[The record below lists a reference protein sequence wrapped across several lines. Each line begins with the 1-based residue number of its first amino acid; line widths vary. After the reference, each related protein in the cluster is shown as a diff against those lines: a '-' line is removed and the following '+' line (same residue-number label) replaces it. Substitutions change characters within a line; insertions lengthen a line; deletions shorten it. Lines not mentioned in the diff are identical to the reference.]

1 MSDISKN
8 LYKILTDEKV
18 DKFVMALNAP
28 WGYGK
33 THIAHQ
39 LIKQMG
45 GGGSTPVV
53 IPIFI
58 DLSDYDYVNDPLI
71 PFIVEI
77 LHSINLNELIPS
89 EKKQELIKTIK
100 NVALHSAKVLA
111 TFEPSGIASK
121 IIDTL
126 LDAKKAIDDEKN
138 TNTDTLLLEFESY
151 TKLIDD
157 LSQTIENLRDVE
169 LHHKNGTESNIR
181 RVVVFVDNFDRVE
194 CRFTFKFLNLIDKI
208 SATNISF
215 CLLMNKEQLEKNIY
229 NNLLSQP
236 ANSNEHFLNK
246 YVDFEYCL
254 PHLND
259 RIDEILPCF
268 DNPVTEK
275 HIRSNIELLAGVSVR
290 QIIEIEK
297 LYFAS
302 KDKLV
307 NETYYYK
314 GDKGLIFKLACFIIT
329 TKDALIQLYYN
340 FTPSI
345 RVLCESVSAKFLIN
359 ISNVATE
366 NKNVSRAANQDPT
379 TYQPYYTINKIMFNP
394 STELNEIYNHMMKVL
409 LKEI

>member
-39 LIKQMG
+39 LIQQMEDE
-45 GGGSTPVV
+45 GSTPVV

-77 LHSINLNELIPS
+77 LHSINLNELIPL

-229 NNLLSQP
+229 NNMLSQP

-259 RIDEILPCF
+259 RIDEILPCL
-268 DNPVTEK
+268 
-275 HIRSNIELLAGVSVR
+275 NINIFKKFVKENNNLFEGISIR

-297 LYFAS
+297 LYSDFTSKFTNAS
-302 KDKLV
+302 THYNDELLV
-307 NETYYYK
+307 
-314 GDKGLIFKLACFIIT
+314 KLACFIIT
-329 TKDALIQLYYN
+329 TKDALIQLYYS
-340 FTPSI
+340 FTPGI
-345 RVLCESVSAKFLIN
+345 RVLSESASGKFLID
-359 ISNVATE
+359 ISNIETE
-366 NKNVSRAANQDPT
+366 DKNSPRGINQDPA
-379 TYQPYYTINKIMFNP
+379 TYQTYYTINKIIFHP
-394 STELNEIYNHMMKVL
+394 SSKLNEDYNQMMKVL